1 MQNERENGI
10 FEMSFLLIAAME
22 SLDPRVN
29 RLNLSTTALTTKSPL
44 DQLGNYEVFT
54 QLKEGKPFLHVGP
67 VHAPNEDMA
76 FLFAK
81 EQFSRRQTCTGLF
94 VVETRKINV
103 SIYTEGEDTVY
114 NYIEDPLDNVEGEDV
129 TFELFHQK
137 KRGKQH
143 EHIGTIEA
151 KTAEQALGLVKSEFI
166 NDKPVFNIWIVKTS
180 DILFNNE
187 QDKIIWDTLPEK
199 KFRDAIAYKAADKI
213 KEFKER
219 QS

>member
-1 MQNERENGI
+1 
-10 FEMSFLLIAAME
+10 MSFLLITYME

-29 RLNLSTTALTTKSPL
+29 RLNLSTTELTSKAPL
-44 DQLGNYEVFT
+44 DQLGTYEVFS
-54 QLKEGKPFLHVGP
+54 QLREAKPYFHVGP
-67 VHAPNEDMA
+67 VHAPNCEMA

-94 VVETRKINV
+94 VVETRNIKV
-103 SIYTEGEDTVY
+103 SIFTEGEDTVY
-114 NYIEDPLDNVEGEDV
+114 NYIEDFLGEPKGGNESY
-129 TFELFHQK
+129 ELFHLK

-151 KTAEQALGLVKSEFI
+151 SSAEEALSMVKPEFI
-166 NDKPVFNIWIVKTS
+166 NDKPVYNLWIIKTA
-180 DILFNNE
+180 DIEFSQNE
-187 QDKIIWDTLPEK
+187 DKIIWDTLPDK

>member
-1 MQNERENGI
+1 
-10 FEMSFLLIAAME
+10 ME

-29 RLNLSTTALTTKSPL
+29 RLNLASTTLTAKAPL
-44 DQLGNYEVFT
+44 DQLGTYEVFS
-54 QLKEGKPFLHVGP
+54 QLKEGKSYFHVGP
-67 VHAPNEDMA
+67 VHAPNREMA

-94 VVETRKINV
+94 VVETRNIKV
-103 SIYTEGEDTVY
+103 SRFTEGEDTVY
-114 NYIEDPLDNVEGEDV
+114 NYIDDMPKTESESNES
-129 TFELFHQK
+129 FELFHLK

-151 KTAEQALGLVKSEFI
+151 ASPEQALSLVKSEFI
-166 NDKPVFNIWIVKTS
+166 NEKPVFNIWIIKTS
-180 DILFNNE
+180 DIEFNKE
-187 QDKIIWDTLPEK
+187 EDKIIWDTLPDK

-219 QS
+219 QL